1 MSAIPHYLQFSCT
14 GIDYTGAAHCR
25 NIYYD
30 NVMNERDPFKFY
42 ITIDTCP
49 SNRRMILD
57 VVPDGA
63 AETFNNSLKKF
74 ISRGG
79 CLARILS
86 GNGGVFVAD
95 ITQKFVSFRNLRWPF
110 SLKRAPWYGG
120 FWERLVE
127 QLKRC
132 SKKRNRWNL
141 FKFLLTANSYKRN

>member
-1 MSAIPHYLQFSCT
+1 MSSILHYLQLNCT
-14 GIDYTGAAHCR
+14 GIDYTGAVHCR
-25 NIYYD
+25 NIYND

-74 ISRGG
+74 ISGG
-79 CLARILS
+79 DCPARILS

-95 ITQKFVSFRNLRWPF
+95 ITQKFVSFRNLRWAF

-132 SKKRNRWNL
+132 LKRETDGTYLN
-141 FKFLLTANSYKRN
+141 FY